1 MVEPLHTTGETG
13 CTNCADGFT
22 VIVKVTDGPVHVV
35 PALVYVGVTTI
46 VATTGETP
54 LFTAVK
60 AGIAPVPFDANPIE
74 EVSFVQE

>member
-13 CTNCADGFT
+13 CKNCADGFT
-22 VIVKVTDGPVHVV
+22 VIVKVTDVPVHVV

-74 EVSFVQE
+74 EVSFVQL